1 MSGDPVVT
9 MSSLQAYIDQEIDE
23 ILSKCTGCG
32 VCAEVCPILP
42 YTAAEGEAPGKVVA
56 GVLAVLRG
64 EKGSRAAAEWIEACA
79 GSGVCVTACPE
90 PVNPRRM
97 MLFARNASHRIEAS
111 HAKE

>member
-1 MSGDPVVT
+1 
-9 MSSLQAYIDQEIDE
+9 MSSLQTYIDHEIDE

-32 VCAEVCPILP
+32 ICAEVCPILP
-42 YTAAEGEAPGKVVA
+42 YTAAKDEAPKEVVA

-64 EKGSRAAAEWIEACA
+64 GTGSKGAAEWIEACA

-97 MLFARNASHRIEAS
+97 MLFARNAINRVEAA

>member
-1 MSGDPVVT
+1 
-9 MSSLQAYIDQEIDE
+9 MSSLQAYIDEEIDE

-42 YTAAEGEAPGKVVA
+42 YTAAKGEESRKVVA

-64 EKGSRAAAEWIEACA
+64 EEGSRAAAEWIEACA

-97 MLFARNASHRIEAS
+97 MLFARNALHRLRVT
-111 HAKE
+111 HAQE

>member
-1 MSGDPVVT
+1 
-9 MSSLQAYIDQEIDE
+9 MSSLQTYIDHEIGD

-42 YTAAEGEAPGKVVA
+42 YTAAQGEAPKDVVA

-64 EKGSRAAAEWIEACA
+64 ERGGRAAASWIEACA

-97 MLFARNASHRIEAS
+97 MLFARNAINQVEAT